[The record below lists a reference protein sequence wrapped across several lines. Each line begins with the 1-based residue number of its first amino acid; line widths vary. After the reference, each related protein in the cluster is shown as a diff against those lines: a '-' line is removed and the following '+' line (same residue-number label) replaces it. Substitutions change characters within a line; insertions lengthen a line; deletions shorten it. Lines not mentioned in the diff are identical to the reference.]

1 MIDIS
6 IDGVDGVVVNLRSLA
21 DRTVPSIVRGLNYA
35 IGGARDVMVAAIAAD
50 IGLEPDKV
58 RKQLPIRNA
67 TTREL
72 SATLSAT
79 RKRIPL
85 IEFHAQGPVPSR
97 GRGDGVS
104 YQLRGGRGRVP
115 NAFLATMK
123 TGHKGVFARKGKS
136 RLPIRELFG
145 PSLGH
150 VFAVHRQEGLARA
163 QEAFHNSFASDIAST
178 GGLSVS

>member
-6 IDGVDGVVVNLRSLA
+6 IDGVDGVVVNLRTMA
-21 DRTVPSIVRGLNYA
+21 DRTVPAITRGLNYA
-35 IGGARDVMVAAIAAD
+35 IAAARDVMVDAIASD
-50 IGLEPDKV
+50 VGLEPEKV

-67 TTREL
+67 TASTL

-85 IEFHAQGPVPSR
+85 IDFHAQGPMPSR
-97 GRGDGVS
+97 GQGQGVT
-104 YQLRGGRGRVP
+104 YQLRGGAGRVP
-115 NAFLATMK
+115 NAFLTVMK
-123 TGHKGVFARKGKS
+123 TGHKGVFARKGKA

-150 VFAVHRQEGLARA
+150 VFAAHRPAGVARA
-163 QEAFHNSFASDIAST
+163 TEAFRNSFSRDMAGSGSLD
-178 GGLSVS
+178 VS